1 MKRFFVLVLIG
12 MVFILGCGKSGDH
25 AKLQKGTPLYD
36 VAKQMA
42 QKLPYLDP
50 DKNNVLVK
58 TNQFQIRT
66 AEVIAALK
74 MNYGKRISQMANLD
88 SVRLKDLIE
97 SNATRLAEKKLLLKA
112 AKEANVAVS
121 DEEVQEALA
130 TNYQQAGGEEKFA
143 QMLAQNDIKLEDVK
157 QQIREGMTIQKYLEQ
172 ELAKQTEVTEDDI
185 QAAYQEDKTATV
197 RHILLKT
204 QGLSDSAKQEV
215 HKKMEKILARAR
227 KGEDFARL
235 AKKYSEDPG
244 SKNKGGLYENFGRGV
259 MVKPFED
266 AAFSVP
272 VGQISDIIETR
283 FGYHI
288 LKVEDRKKETRP
300 LKEVRS
306 QIEANLKK
314 KKQGEAYQ
322 AFMEKLKNDAGLE
335 VVKY

>member
-1 MKRFFVLVLIG
+1 MRHFLVLVLIVV
-12 MVFILGCGKSGDH
+12 VFILSCGKSGDR
-25 AKLQKGTPLYD
+25 AKLQEGTPLYD

-42 QKLPYLDP
+42 QKLPYLNP

-58 TNQFQIRT
+58 TNQFQVRT
-66 AEVIAALK
+66 ADVMEALK

-88 SVRLKDLIE
+88 SVRLKDMIE

-112 AKEANVAVS
+112 AKDADVVIG
-121 DEEVQEALA
+121 DEKVEEALA

-143 QMLAQNDIKLEDVK
+143 QMLAQNDIMLEDVK
-157 QQIREGMTIQKYLEQ
+157 QQIREGMIIQKYLEQ
-172 ELAKQTEVTEDDI
+172 ELASQTEVTEDEI
-185 QAAYQEDKTATV
+185 MAAYQEDKTASV

-215 HKKMEKILARAR
+215 RKKMEKILARAR
-227 KGEDFARL
+227 RGEDFARL
-235 AKKYSEDPG
+235 VKKYSEDPG

-266 AAFSVP
+266 AAFTVP

-300 LKEVRS
+300 LDEVRS
-306 QIEANLKK
+306 QIENDLKK

-322 AFMEKLKNDAGLE
+322 AFMEKLKSDANLE
-335 VVKY
+335 IVEY